1 MEKIIKLL
9 PIFIILYV
17 FICDAKINSKVKADS
32 QVICADETGPL
43 IEFKMPGFKESSTQ
57 EKFSTKYFY
66 KQDRTKFV
74 LGEGIMK
81 KKNSPI
87 DYSYFFY
94 NANIKFKIPESQS
107 IQFDFF
113 PPTHMMIKTE
123 NSTFISLVCWKNE

>member
-1 MEKIIKLL
+1 MEKIKELL
-9 PIFIILYV
+9 PIFIILCV
-17 FICDAKINSKVKADS
+17 FICDSKINSKLNADF

-43 IEFKMPGFKESSTQ
+43 IEFKMPEFKESSTQ
-57 EKFSTKYFY
+57 EKFSTKYYF
-66 KQDRTKFV
+66 KEDRAKFV

-94 NANIKFKIPESQS
+94 NANIQFKVPESQN

-113 PPTHMMIKTE
+113 PPTHMMIKIE
-123 NSTFISLVCWKNE
+123 NTKYTSLVCWKK